1 MKKLKITAMLMAAT
15 MFLASCGNKSNVESN
30 EDSSQT
36 SKQGQEFFLRR
47 SVSNPQGDKSFSSI
61 AVITDGETIYDVSID
76 EYQYMDNS
84 EEIKPVPASDGEFG
98 NGAVAGKVL
107 ISKLQNEE
115 YYSNL
120 MKEHANATKTLK
132 EGYNAIEEYV
142 NGKTIDE
149 LSKEVEEK
157 GDDIVDA
164 ISESTLVSTKG
175 YIEAIIKAAENDR
188 MQSVGKTSDIANLKI
203 KRNISTP
210 HGDKSFAEVFV
221 AMDGDKIA
229 AASIDEYQYMD
240 GTPLPSADGE
250 FGTNFKDAPLIS
262 KVINQDAYSKL
273 MKENAESTKSI
284 NENYEDIQNFAA
296 GKTAEEIEKAISDA
310 GEDAVTEATLVDQN
324 NYLQSIADTAK
335 AE

>member
-1 MKKLKITAMLMAAT
+1 MKKLKVTAVLMAAT
-15 MFLASCGNKSNVESN
+15 MFLASCGNKSDVDSN
-30 EDSSQT
+30 EASGET

-47 SVSNPQGDKSFSSI
+47 SVSDPQGDKSFSSI

-76 EYQYMDNS
+76 EYQYFDSNDALT
-84 EEIKPVPASDGEFG
+84 PVPATDGEFG
-98 NGAVAGKVL
+98 NGAIEGKVL

-115 YYSNL
+115 FYSNL

-132 EGYNAIEEYV
+132 EGYTAIEEYV

-157 GDDIVDA
+157 GDDMVDA
-164 ISESTLVSTKG
+164 VSESTLVSTKG

-188 MQSVGKTSDIANLKI
+188 MQTVGQTSDIANLKI
-203 KRNISTP
+203 KRSVSAP

-229 AASIDEYQYMD
+229 AANIDEYQYME

-250 FGTNFKDAPLIS
+250 FGSNFKDAPLIS
-262 KVINQDAYSKL
+262 KVINQEAYSKL
-273 MKENAESTKSI
+273 MKEHGEATKSI
-284 NENYEDIQNFAA
+284 NENYEDIQNFAKD
-296 GKTAEEIEKAISDA
+296 KTAEEIEKAISDA

-324 NYLQSIADTAK
+324 NYLQSIVDTAK